1 MTRVADIFGIGGQI
15 EFDEVRTTRTSWIG
29 FGVSFALAIVSALF
43 LPIGRGPLVQLVIAL
58 DVDALTG
65 DPIWNTLG
73 WVIGAVLVPMVVVF
87 SHQHELRR
95 SLSPDHI
102 RVPVRMKA
110 LGAVLVLGLIIS
122 TLHAFLGSVQIRFGV

>member
-1 MTRVADIFGIGGQI
+1 MADIFGIGGQI